1 MQRIFNL
8 LIIPLT
14 VTLIPT
20 ITSAQQ
26 ENGCFM
32 LDAAGNPISLGYLC
46 NNNNSRTQTIRTP
59 QRNAPNNRKSDVFT
73 VPIKRRVHGTPVID
87 VQFNNKYTFEMLF
100 DTGATL
106 TIITTAMA
114 KKLKVKPQGRLPFQ
128 TVSNN
133 RIYFEIGTISS
144 VNTGGMVSEDLDIAI
159 APSMDIGLLGQN
171 FYDRYDITIK
181 YGTIEFRRR

>member
-32 LDAAGNPISLGYLC
+32 LDEAGNPINLGYLC
-46 NNNNSRTQTIRTP
+46 DNNNSRTQTISTP
-59 QRNAPNNRKSDVFT
+59 RRNTPNNREPHVFS
-73 VPIKRRVHGTPVID
+73 VPIKRREGGTPVID
-87 VQFNNKYTFEMLF
+87 VQFNKKYTFEMLF
-100 DTGATL
+100 DTGASL
-106 TIITTAMA
+106 TIITTPMA
-114 KKLKVKPQGRLPFQ
+114 KTLKVKPLGILPFQ
-128 TVSNN
+128 TASNN
-133 RIYFEIGTISS
+133 RIYFEIGTVSS
-144 VNTGGMVSEDLDIAI
+144 VNTGGMVSKNLDIAI
-159 APSMDIGLLGQN
+159 SPSMDIGLLGQN
-171 FYDRYDITIK
+171 FYDQYDITIK

>member
-8 LIIPLT
+8 LILPLT

-20 ITSAQQ
+20 ITWAQQ
-26 ENGCFM
+26 ENGCYM
-32 LDAAGNPISLGYLC
+32 LDAAGNPINLGHLC

-59 QRNAPNNRKSDVFT
+59 RRNAPHNLEPEEFT
-73 VPIKRRVHGTPVID
+73 VPIKRREGGTPVID
-87 VQFNNKYTFEMLF
+87 VKFNDKYTFEMLF

-114 KKLKVKPQGRLPFQ
+114 KTLRVKPQGTLPFQ
-128 TVSNN
+128 TASNSL
-133 RIYFEIGTISS
+133 IYFEIGTIGSA
-144 VNTGGMVSEDLDIAI
+144 NTGGMVSEDLDVAI
-159 APSMDIGLLGQN
+159 SPTMNIGLLGQN

>member
-20 ITSAQQ
+20 IASAQQ

-32 LDAAGNPISLGYLC
+32 LDSAGNPINLGYLC
-46 NNNNSRTQTIRTP
+46 HNNNSRTQTIKTP
-59 QRNAPNNRKSDVFT
+59 RRNASDSRDPKVFS
-73 VPIKRRVHGTPVID
+73 VPIKRREGGTPVID
-87 VQFNNKYTFEMLF
+87 VQFNKKYTFEMLF
-100 DTGATL
+100 DTGATR
-106 TIITTAMA
+106 TVITTAMA

-128 TVSNN
+128 TPSNN

-144 VNTGGMVSEDLDIAI
+144 VNTGGIVSKDLDIAI
-159 APSMDIGLLGQN
+159 APSMNIGLLGQN
-171 FYDRYDITIK
+171 FYDKYDITIK

>member
-20 ITSAQQ
+20 ITWAQQ

-32 LDAAGNPISLGYLC
+32 LDTAGNPISLGYLC
-46 NNNNSRTQTIRTP
+46 QNTNSRTQTIRTP
-59 QRNAPNNRKSDVFT
+59 RRNAPNNREPEVFS
-73 VPIKRRVHGTPVID
+73 VPIKRREGGTPVID

-114 KKLKVKPQGRLPFQ
+114 KTLKVKSQGLLPFQ
-128 TVSNN
+128 TASNN
-133 RIYFEIGTISS
+133 RIDFEIGTISS
-144 VNTGGMVSEDLDIAI
+144 VNTGGIVSEDLKIAI